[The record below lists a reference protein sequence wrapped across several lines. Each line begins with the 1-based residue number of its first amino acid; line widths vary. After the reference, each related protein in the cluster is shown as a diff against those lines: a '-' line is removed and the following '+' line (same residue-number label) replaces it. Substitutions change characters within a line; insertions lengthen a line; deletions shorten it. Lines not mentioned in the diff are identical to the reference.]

1 MNQPRILI
9 PLVGL
14 LLTFLVLSIVFQSS
28 DPGARGII
36 ADVSFFGFLLLTLC
50 LLVVGVMAL
59 LRRRQRER

>member
-14 LLTFLVLSIVFQSS
+14 LLTFLVLSIVFQSG

-50 LLVVGVMAL
+50 LLVIGVMAL